1 MTRANRGD
9 PANRNDPANASN
21 SGKTSPRAASRRS
34 VLTAGGI
41 ALTALT
47 LGLSAC
53 SQEDALAKQA
63 KAGDNKNYVAG
74 DGSVTEFAVADRKA
88 AVSIKGTLF
97 DGTAVEPADFVGKV
111 TVLNFWFAACAPCRV
126 EAPSLEALHQE
137 FKGQGVQFYGVN
149 LRDEKAAADAF
160 DKTFNLT
167 YPSFHDKDGGVL
179 LAVSG
184 IVPPGAVPTTLV
196 LDKQGRVSSRVL
208 GEIQKGTLKALITA
222 AVAE

>member
-1 MTRANRGD
+1 MTET
-9 PANRNDPANASN
+9 PKS
-21 SGKTSPRAASRRS
+21 SRRS
-34 VLTAGGI
+34 VLAAGGL

-53 SQEDALAKQA
+53 AQEDALAKQA

-74 DGSVTEFAVADRKA
+74 DGSVTEFAVAERK
-88 AVSIKGTLF
+88 SGIQIQGILF
-97 DGTAVEPADFVGKV
+97 DGTAVTSKDFLGKV

-137 FKGQGVQFYGVN
+137 FKSKGVQFFGVN
-149 LRDEKAAADAF
+149 LRDEKATADAF
-160 DKTFNLT
+160 DKTFGLT
-167 YPSFHDKDGGVL
+167 YPSFDDKDGSVL

-184 IVPPGAVPTTLV
+184 LVPPGAVPTTLV
-196 LDKQGRVSSRVL
+196 VDKQGRVASRVL
-208 GEIQKGTLKALITA
+208 GEIEKGTLKALIQS